1 MANMVEGGKTPTLPA
16 AELEAIG
23 FALVIFPGAIVRALG
38 YMASEFYTSLATH
51 GSNEPYRNRMLDFT
65 GINELVGTP
74 EMIALGQQYE
84 TPAPAGRQE
93 DEHSPVTTLDPV
105 TLAVLNG
112 RLVQIADEMDATLY
126 RSAFNPIIAE
136 AHDACH
142 GLYHAET
149 GATLVQG
156 TSGLPIFVGAMAF
169 AVKAVIDK
177 VGRDGDLDPGDTYLF
192 NDPYDGGTHLN
203 DFRLVRPL
211 MRGGRVFAWIASVG
225 HWLDIGGNVPGNY
238 NPKATE
244 SFQEGVRIPPVKLI
258 RAGVIQQDIIDI
270 LAANSRVPQ
279 SNWGD
284 LNGQINALDLGE
296 RRLHAL
302 LDEYGDETITAA
314 LAVLSSRAEAL
325 MRANIAA
332 LPDGTYSYDDF
343 LDNDGVTDT
352 PLRIALDL
360 TIAGDRMTLD
370 FSRSAP
376 PCDGPLNIARSTAIA
391 CCYVA
396 LKHIFID
403 VPANAGCLVPIE
415 FNIPD
420 TTLLAV
426 SAPRPV
432 AGYTETI
439 LRVIDVIFGA
449 FAKAAPERAQ
459 GSPFAT
465 INALSLAGWREQRRR
480 WIMFCF
486 FGGGLGGNPESD
498 GLNHSNNPIST
509 ATIPPVEILESL
521 YPVMFTQ
528 WALRPDSGGPGR
540 NRGGLGAIYEIEA
553 LAEDGADV
561 FLIGERG
568 KYPPFG
574 VNGGGPAALNRFIYE
589 TDQGEM
595 TPPMVSK
602 VTDIRIRRG
611 QKVRLETP
619 GGGGF
624 GDPATREPARV
635 VRDVRARLHLAGIR
649 PPRLQGR
656 AAR

>member
-1 MANMVEGGKTPTLPA
+1 MTA
-16 AELEAIG
+16 
-23 FALVIFPGAIVRALG
+23 
-38 YMASEFYTSLATH
+38 
-51 GSNEPYRNRMLDFT
+51 
-65 GINELVGTP
+65 
-74 EMIALGQQYE
+74 
-84 TPAPAGRQE
+84 
-93 DEHSPVTTLDPV
+93 LDPV

-177 VGRDGDLDPGDTYLF
+177 VGRDGGLDPGDTYLF

-211 MRGGRVFAWIASVG
+211 MRGGKVFAWIASVG

-258 RAGVIQQDIIDI
+258 RAGVVQQDIIDI
-270 LAANSRVPQ
+270 LDANSRVPQ

-296 RRLHAL
+296 RRLQVL
-302 LDEYGDETITAA
+302 LDEYGDETVTAA
-314 LAVLSSRAEAL
+314 LAVLSARAEAL

-486 FGGGLGGNPESD
+486 FGGGLGGNPEGD

-540 NRGGLGAIYEIEA
+540 NRGGLGAIYEVEA
-553 LAEDGADV
+553 LAEAGADV

-589 TDQGEM
+589 TDQGET

-602 VTDIRIRRG
+602 VTDIRIRQG

-635 VRDVRARLHLAGIR
+635 ARDVEFGYISRESARRDYRVVLRDDSSLDIEATAKARAGTPA
-649 PPRLQGR
+649 
-656 AAR
+656 